1 MQKLMNKIIKY
12 AKDNDYSIIVNDEG
26 NPEVNI
32 ELIVIDNTQAI
43 IYMGTKKDY
52 LSNPNMED

>member
-1 MQKLMNKIIKY
+1 MNKIIKY

>member
-12 AKDNDYSIIVNDEG
+12 AKDNDYSIVVDDGG

-32 ELIVIDNTQAI
+32 ELIVIDNILQI
-43 IYMGTKKDY
+43 VYIGQKKEY